1 MVEIKQKLSIEW
13 ALNEQKRD
21 KSVQGFHLGIKS
33 SIDIFHCRTL
43 SQVIVIL
50 IIVIICENNEP
61 HVQHSSYMI

>member
-43 SQVIVIL
+43 KKVIVLL
-50 IIVIICENNEP
+50 IKDIICENNEP
-61 HVQHSSYMI
+61 HAQHSSHMI